1 MRNVTEGFGGPP
13 LPELNVDPDKLSSW
27 AESRGLIFDCRE
39 LERWVSKDGAE
50 VTAIDVQFRASA
62 DKSE

>member
-1 MRNVTEGFGGPP
+1 M
-13 LPELNVDPDKLSSW
+13 PELNVDPDKLSSW

-39 LERWVSKDGAE
+39 RERRVSKDGAE